1 MKISGSHTNLLSQ
14 LTKTAFLLGVVL
26 RAIWKELSMK
36 RLSVVFQFL
45 MLCVTSSFGCAFV
58 LALIPVIAQET
69 VERAFAKSPLSES
82 GE

>member
-1 MKISGSHTNLLSQ
+1 
-14 LTKTAFLLGVVL
+14 
-26 RAIWKELSMK
+26 MK